1 MVVAGCQ
8 MNNLCNLGEIK
19 IMQTNY
25 KKIESI
31 FLVILVIIYFTW
43 FLFFINKG
51 IDITDSAYILTLY
64 KYIFEPETST
74 TIGFAMSS
82 ILGGIIWKIIP
93 DGQVLILSII
103 SAFLYAIDGLLI
115 YSILKQYISKII
127 LFIMILGVSFFSIS
141 WFHVLHYNSWSMF
154 FLTLEIYFL
163 YQWFKNTNVNYLCI
177 CGIIYGFNI
186 WIRIPN
192 CVHGICI
199 IAIVWYIVNK
209 KEKCLWRHVG
219 IMLLAAMLS
228 FLITTIFVAEIVGAN
243 NLIDGIINI
252 FLIGVNTSD
261 QGNGHSF
268 ISMFTT
274 IGSYLQ
280 HGFYVLIKYVSK
292 IIIICLV
299 EYVLSKIYTK
309 IVGRSISLLVTQI
322 ISIILGISFG
332 IYTYIYSYANESA
345 LSFYIVLSIGLSG
358 IGAFKFCRRD
368 LVLSSL
374 CVINFFLELTIM
386 LGTDNSVLWNI
397 VFLYFPMGMIGCLC
411 VNLFGNKFKNFGK
424 VFLIFI
430 DTLVIIGGIQYATTY
445 VYRDAEIDQLKYSI
459 QAVEDKG
466 IKTSVERATFI
477 NNLVENLKG
486 LPDGEILC
494 MGDCVIASVI
504 SDLKPSVK
512 AWPDVDS
519 YSYEQ
524 FCMDIDKKIKDG
536 NMPYIL
542 IYDGEEEV
550 SDISTKKLRKIEQI
564 ITLYHYKKLYTD
576 AYFTIY
582 SPS

>member
-1 MVVAGCQ
+1 
-8 MNNLCNLGEIK
+8 
-19 IMQTNY
+19 
-25 KKIESI
+25 
-31 FLVILVIIYFTW
+31 
-43 FLFFINKG
+43 
-51 IDITDSAYILTLY
+51 
-64 KYIFEPETST
+64 
-74 TIGFAMSS
+74 
-82 ILGGIIWKIIP
+82 
-93 DGQVLILSII
+93 
-103 SAFLYAIDGLLI
+103 
-115 YSILKQYISKII
+115 
-127 LFIMILGVSFFSIS
+127 
-141 WFHVLHYNSWSMF
+141 
-154 FLTLEIYFL
+154 
-163 YQWFKNTNVNYLCI
+163 
-177 CGIIYGFNI
+177 
-186 WIRIPN
+186 
-192 CVHGICI
+192 
-199 IAIVWYIVNK
+199 
-209 KEKCLWRHVG
+209 
-219 IMLLAAMLS
+219 
-228 FLITTIFVAEIVGAN
+228 
-243 NLIDGIINI
+243 
-252 FLIGVNTSD
+252 
-261 QGNGHSF
+261 
-268 ISMFTT
+268 
-274 IGSYLQ
+274 
-280 HGFYVLIKYVSK
+280 
-292 IIIICLV
+292 
-299 EYVLSKIYTK
+299 
-309 IVGRSISLLVTQI
+309 
-322 ISIILGISFG
+322 
-332 IYTYIYSYANESA
+332 
-345 LSFYIVLSIGLSG
+345 
-358 IGAFKFCRRD
+358 
-368 LVLSSL
+368 
-374 CVINFFLELTIM
+374 
-386 LGTDNSVLWNI
+386 
-397 VFLYFPMGMIGCLC
+397 MGMIGCLC

-459 QAVEDKG
+459 QAVEYKG